1 MPWRPSVS
9 KKAKILLII
18 AVALAVVLCVGIFLI
33 HRYNTTSH
41 SDRYSGSKRSQM
53 NRLMD
58 DIIHQ
63 RSDDWDNLTTVSV
76 IQDAFGELSSG
87 STTYTVKLYVVDES
101 AMSAG
106 GYTLDKLWQMSPE
119 QADAAA
125 ASGIMI
131 HAGTAKIELE
141 SRTNQVLRFQLEA
154 LM

>member
-1 MPWRPSVS
+1 
-9 KKAKILLII
+9 
-18 AVALAVVLCVGIFLI
+18 
-33 HRYNTTSH
+33 
-41 SDRYSGSKRSQM
+41 M

-76 IQDAFGELSSG
+76 IQDAFGELGSG